1 MLRSVV
7 FFEAIFFMKSVLV
20 VVTVFL
26 ASLGALAQSGVIIN
40 GTVKDKENGE
50 TLIGASVEV
59 TDYQSGVT
67 SNEYGFYSLTVPLSK
82 DTITIRFSY
91 IGYKTVVKRVVAD
104 RNLEII
110 VQMEPIG
117 QILKEVVIAANG
129 LVEKNKSTEMSVA
142 TLNVKEAKLLPA
154 LFGEVDIIKIIQLK
168 PGVNGGSEGSTGLF
182 VRGGGP
188 DQNLIVLDEA
198 IVYNASHLFGFFS
211 TFNSDA
217 LKDVKIFK
225 GGFPSQYGGRLS
237 SVIDVRLKEGNN
249 QKFSGA
255 GGLGLIASRLTLE
268 GPIQKGKSSFIVS
281 GRRTYVDI
289 FTNAVNK
296 ANEGTEGAT
305 QIPGYY
311 FYDLNTKVN
320 FELGPKD
327 RLFISGY
334 FGRDVFAFS
343 NKTFNF
349 NFNWGNA
356 TGTARWNHV
365 FNPKL
370 FLNTTFTYSD
380 YQYNISNKLTGFA
393 FNTNSNIRD
402 ANLKMDF
409 YNNINQNHSLRFGG
423 NVTYHQF
430 AVGRLKAGSDDGKIS
445 FSAGQDFDGTE
456 IGAYIS
462 DEYQASKDLKIN
474 AGFRLSSF
482 LNNGKASGLGWE
494 PRVAANYAL
503 TDKIALKASYSRMY
517 QYVHLIS
524 NSGISL
530 PTDIW
535 YPTTDKVKPQ
545 TSDQF
550 ATGISWLLGKD
561 WLITN
566 EYYYKLLGNQ
576 IEFKDGAQLFAND
589 NIEDEFSFGKGYA
602 YGMEWEIEKKAGKLT
617 GWIGYTLAW
626 VKKGGFPDIMDGR
639 YFSPRYDRRH
649 NLTVVAIYELNRR
662 ISLTSSF
669 VFGSGDV
676 GWLPSGRSVFQ
687 NTSSA
692 PFDPVIP
699 IYGDRNTFRMPNY
712 HRLDLGMVIRF
723 WHKWGES
730 DLTFSVYNAYDR
742 RNAYILF
749 LEPEFK
755 TIEQGGV
762 KIEVPTRIAAKQIS
776 LFPILP
782 AITWNFKF

>member
-1 MLRSVV
+1 
-7 FFEAIFFMKSVLV
+7 
-20 VVTVFL
+20 
-26 ASLGALAQSGVIIN
+26 
-40 GTVKDKENGE
+40 
-50 TLIGASVEV
+50 
-59 TDYQSGVT
+59 
-67 SNEYGFYSLTVPLSK
+67 
-82 DTITIRFSY
+82 
-91 IGYKTVVKRVVAD
+91 
-104 RNLEII
+104 
-110 VQMEPIG
+110 
-117 QILKEVVIAANG
+117 
-129 LVEKNKSTEMSVA
+129 
-142 TLNVKEAKLLPA
+142 
-154 LFGEVDIIKIIQLK
+154 LFGEVDIIKTIQLK

-217 LKDVKIFK
+217 LKDVKVFK

-249 QKFSGA
+249 QKFSGS
-255 GGLGLIASRLTLE
+255 GGIGLIASRLTLE

-296 ANEGTEGAT
+296 ANAGTEGAT

-402 ANLKMDF
+402 ANLKLDF
-409 YNNINQNHSLRFGG
+409 YNNINQKHNLRFGG

-456 IGAYIS
+456 LGAYIS
-462 DEYQASKDLKIN
+462 DEYQATQQLKIN
-474 AGFRLSSF
+474 AGFRLSGF
-482 LNNGKASGLGWE
+482 LNKGNASSIGWE
-494 PRVAANYAL
+494 PRFAANYAL
-503 TDKIALKASYSRMY
+503 TDKVALKASYSRMY

-535 YPTTDKVKPQ
+535 YPTTEKVKPQ

-617 GWIGYTLAW
+617 GWVGYTLAW
-626 VKKGGFPDIMDGR
+626 VKKGGFADIMEGR

-649 NLTVVAIYELNRR
+649 NLTIVAIYELNRR
-662 ISLTSSF
+662 ISLTSAF

-730 DLTFSVYNAYDR
+730 DLTISVYNAYDR
-742 RNAYILF
+742 RNAYILY

-755 TIEQGGV
+755 TVDQGGV
-762 KIEVPTRIAAKQIS
+762 KIEVPTSIKAKQIS

-782 AITWNFKF
+782 ALTWNFKF